1 MDTQLDLVKQF
12 HAGNKNWAGKGTLQY
27 LPTINTAFKKYNCQ
41 SLLDYGCGKG
51 HQYSVYQIHD
61 SLGIPLS
68 AVYQFDPGYEPASQE
83 PDWNSSF
90 DCSVCLDVLQFCT
103 DQQIDDIKQ
112 KLQKITAK
120 VCIVGIGMAPP
131 KNLKKPYASLHSED
145 WWQQKFSNWAGPSEL
160 ILELQH
166 NTLSS

>member
-1 MDTQLDLVKQF
+1 MNTQLDLVKQF

-27 LPTINTAFKKYNCQ
+27 LPTIELAFKKHRCQ
-41 SLLDYGCGKG
+41 TLLDYGCGKG
-51 HQYSVYQIHD
+51 HQYSVYEIHN
-61 SLGIPLS
+61 SLGISLS

-83 PDWNSSF
+83 PDWTSSF
-90 DCSVCLDVLQFCT
+90 DCSMCLDVLQFCT

-112 KLQKITAK
+112 KLQKVTAK

-131 KNLKKPYASLHSED
+131 KNLKKPYASLHPED
-145 WWQQKFSNWAGPSEL
+145 WWRQKFSNWASPSEL
-160 ILELQH
+160 ILDLQH